1 MSSFDTYWRDFLNE
15 QTEPAQVSFRKQ
27 RKRND
32 IYTTQGGLE
41 DKNSGSP
48 YNIDVRRFGTDPLRF
63 EEEIDP
69 DSIDLSSFSVHE
81 ELDGKLW
88 DKEGNLNSSVR
99 DRLYQIAKRFYES
112 LGIKAEIKDITLTG
126 SLANYNWSKYS
137 DLDVHIVVDY
147 NEIDE
152 NDDLVRDLFQQ
163 SKTNWNL
170 QHNIKVRGYD
180 VELYVQDDN
189 EPHHSSGVYSLLN
202 DEWLVK
208 PAREKPEIDKEAIK
222 KKAASIMDM
231 ADEAQRLFD
240 DGNYAEA
247 GSYAKKTMDKLKKAR
262 AAGLEREGEYSF
274 ENLAFKV
281 LRRNDYLEKLSR
293 LRIDAYDSDMSLAQ
307 E

>member
-1 MSSFDTYWRDFLNE
+1 MSSFDTYWRDFLKE

-88 DKEGNLNSSVR
+88 DKEGNLDSSVR

-152 NDDLVRDLFQQ
+152 NNDLVRDLFQQ

-189 EPHHSSGVYSLLN
+189 EPHHSSGVYSLLK

-208 PAREKPEIDKEAIK
+208 PAREKPEIDKEAIR

-247 GSYAKKTMDKLKKAR
+247 GSYAKRTMDKLKKAR

-281 LRRNDYLEKLSR
+281 LRRNDYLEKLSK
-293 LRIDAYDSDMSLAQ
+293 LRIDAYDSDMSLTQ